1 MARGTNYSIIFGI
14 IILGLFGSSQMAFA
28 ATYILTTG
36 TGEGT
41 LTVGVD
47 GYGAFG
53 NFVGADSTNA
63 VFQPVGSSAGGTT
76 VASGVA
82 IRTTD
87 INNNIVTT
95 FLTSGNIFGSGGFTT
110 LTVTGTPTMGASSF
124 SHLGLNFELLQT
136 VTLTASGTTLT
147 QTYTIT
153 NQGSSTKEFSLI
165 RHLDGDLLFINTNV
179 IDGGGRLVLDGTEI
193 LFETDETG
201 TSSEDSTFVGITSE
215 GGGTNADDRYEI
227 ESFLPFPVSIVN
239 RINTNAEPLLDNVVS
254 GGIGPTMDNNF
265 IGGGGYDVTLGLRNV
280 FSLPEGATV
289 VYVTKTVFG
298 SGPPED
304 VEIDPP
310 VEEMVGGIILPI
322 DTMALLIAGAQFNA
336 FFILSTLALTGAF
349 AFGVLYYK
357 TKRAN

>member
-1 MARGTNYSIIFGI
+1 MAWGTNYSIIFGI
-14 IILGLFGSSQMAFA
+14 IILGLFGSVQIAFA
-28 ATYILTTG
+28 APYILTTG

-53 NFVGADSTNA
+53 NFVGADST
-63 VFQPVGSSAGGTT
+63 AGGTT

-82 IRTTD
+82 IRTNQ
-87 INNNIVTT
+87 NNNIVTT
-95 FLTSGNIFGSGGFTT
+95 FLTSGNIFGSGVPPNPAVG
-110 LTVTGTPTMGASSF
+110 GTPTVGTSSF
-124 SHLGLNFELLQT
+124 THLGLEFNLIQI
-136 VTLTASGTTLT
+136 VTLTATGTTLT
-147 QTYTIT
+147 QTFTIT
-153 NQGSSTKEFSLI
+153 NPQGNPTIDFSLI
-165 RHLDGDLLFINTNV
+165 RYFDGDLQFVNTNV

-201 TSSEDSTFVGITSE
+201 TSSQDNSFVGITAE
-215 GGGTNADDRYEI
+215 GGTDAADRFEI
-227 ESFLPFPVSIVN
+227 SSFPSLGQGIVTGVDAN
-239 RINTNAEPLLDNVVS
+239 GEILLDNMIS
-254 GGIGPTMDNNF
+254 GDTNMDGF
-265 IGGGGYDVTLGLRNV
+265 IDGAGYDVTLGLRNE
-280 FSLPEGATV
+280 FSLVGGETA

-298 SGPPED
+298 SGAPED

-310 VEEMVGGIILPI
+310 TEEMVGGIILPI

-336 FFILSTLALTGAF
+336 FFILSTLALTGSF

>member
-1 MARGTNYSIIFGI
+1 MAWGTNYSIIFGI
-14 IILGLFGSSQMAFA
+14 IILGLFGSVQIAFA
-28 ATYILTTG
+28 APYILTTG

-53 NFVGADSTNA
+53 NFVGVDSTNA

-87 INNNIVTT
+87 QNNNIVTT
-95 FLTSGNIFGSGGFTT
+95 FFTSGNIFGTGGFTT

-136 VTLTASGTTLT
+136 MTLTASGTTLT

-153 NQGSSTKEFSLI
+153 NPQGSSAIDFSLI
-165 RHLDGDLLFINTNV
+165 RYIDGDLQFVNSQI
-179 IDGGGRLVLDGTEI
+179 IDGGGRLVLGGTEI
-193 LFETDETG
+193 LFETDKTG
-201 TSSEDSTFVGITSE
+201 TSSEDNSFVGITAE
-215 GGGTNADDRYEI
+215 GGTDAPDRFEI
-227 ESFLPFPVSIVN
+227 DQFLPAPVIIPK
-239 RINTNAEPLLDNVVS
+239 INGNVEPLLDNMIF
-254 GGIGPTMDNNF
+254 GDTGPVDGF
-265 IGGGGYDVTLGLRNV
+265 IDGPGYDVTLALRNE
-280 FSLPEGATV
+280 FSLAGGETA

-310 VEEMVGGIILPI
+310 TEEMVGGIILPI

-336 FFILSTLALTGAF
+336 FFILSTLALTGSF

>member
-1 MARGTNYSIIFGI
+1 MAWGTNYSIIFGI

-28 ATYILTTG
+28 APYILTTG

-53 NFVGADSTNA
+53 GFVGADSTNA
-63 VFQPVGSSAGGTT
+63 VFDPIGNPAGDTT
-76 VASGVA
+76 VHSGVA

-95 FLTSGNIFGSGGFTT
+95 FLTSGNIFGSGVPPNPAVG
-110 LTVTGTPTMGASSF
+110 GTPTVGTSSF
-124 SHLGLNFELLQT
+124 THLGLEFNLIQI
-136 VTLTASGTTLT
+136 VTLTATGTTLT
-147 QTYTIT
+147 QTYTLT
-153 NQGSSTKEFSLI
+153 NPQGNPTIDYSLI
-165 RHLDGDLLFINTNV
+165 RYFDGDLQFVNTNV

-201 TSSEDSTFVGITSE
+201 TSSQDNSFVGITAE
-215 GGGTNADDRYEI
+215 GGTDAADRFEI
-227 ESFLPFPVSIVN
+227 SSFPSLGQGIVVGVDAN
-239 RINTNAEPLLDNVVS
+239 GEILLDNMIS
-254 GGIGPTMDNNF
+254 GDTNMDGF
-265 IGGGGYDVTLGLRNV
+265 IDGAGYDVTLGLRNE
-280 FSLPEGATV
+280 FSLVGGETA

-298 SGPPED
+298 SGAPED

-310 VEEMVGGIILPI
+310 TEEMVGGIILPI

-336 FFILSTLALTGAF
+336 FFILSTLALTGSF

>member
-14 IILGLFGSSQMAFA
+14 IILGLFGSVQIAFA
-28 ATYILTTG
+28 DFYILTTG

-95 FLTSGNIFGSGGFTT
+95 FLTSGNIFGSGGFKT
-110 LTVTGTPTMGASSF
+110 LTVTGTPTIGTSSF

-153 NQGSSTKEFSLI
+153 NPKGNPTIDFSLI
-165 RHLDGDLLFINTNV
+165 RYIDGDLQFVNSQI
-179 IDGGGRLVLDGTEI
+179 IDGG
-193 LFETDETG
+193 
-201 TSSEDSTFVGITSE
+201 
-215 GGGTNADDRYEI
+215 
-227 ESFLPFPVSIVN
+227 
-239 RINTNAEPLLDNVVS
+239 
-254 GGIGPTMDNNF
+254 
-265 IGGGGYDVTLGLRNV
+265 
-280 FSLPEGATV
+280 
-289 VYVTKTVFG
+289 
-298 SGPPED
+298 
-304 VEIDPP
+304 
-310 VEEMVGGIILPI
+310 
-322 DTMALLIAGAQFNA
+322 
-336 FFILSTLALTGAF
+336 
-349 AFGVLYYK
+349 
-357 TKRAN
+357 

>member
-87 INNNIVTT
+87 QNNNIVTT

-110 LTVTGTPTMGASSF
+110 LTVTGTPIMGASSF

-147 QTYTIT
+147 QTYTIK
-153 NQGSSTKEFSLI
+153 NPQGNPAIDFSLI
-165 RHLDGDLLFINTNV
+165 RYIDGDLQFVNSQI

-201 TSSEDSTFVGITSE
+201 TSSQDNSFVGITAE
-215 GGGTNADDRYEI
+215 GGTNAPDRFEI
-227 ESFLPFPVSIVN
+227 DQFLPAPVIIPK
-239 RINTNAEPLLDNVVS
+239 INGNVEPLLDNMIF
-254 GGIGPTMDNNF
+254 GDTGPVDGF
-265 IGGGGYDVTLGLRNV
+265 IDGSGYDVTLALRNE
-280 FSLPEGATV
+280 FSLAGGETA

-298 SGPPED
+298 SGAPED
-304 VEIDPP
+304 VEIDSPT
-310 VEEMVGGIILPI
+310 EEMVGGIILPI
-322 DTMALLIAGAQFNA
+322 DTVALLIAGAQFNA
-336 FFILSTLALTGAF
+336 FFILSTLALIGSF

-357 TKRAN
+357 TKRTN

>member
-1 MARGTNYSIIFGI
+1 MAWGTNYSIIFGI
-14 IILGLFGSSQMAFA
+14 IILGLFGSIQMAFA
-28 ATYILTTG
+28 STYILTTG
-36 TGEGT
+36 TEEGT

-53 NFVGADSTNA
+53 GFVGADSTNA
-63 VFQPVGSSAGGTT
+63 VFDPIGNPAGDTT
-76 VASGVA
+76 VHSGVA

-95 FLTSGNIFGSGGFTT
+95 FLTSGNIFGSGVPPNPAVG
-110 LTVTGTPTMGASSF
+110 GTPTVGTSSF
-124 SHLGLNFELLQT
+124 THLGLEFNLIQI
-136 VTLTASGTTLT
+136 VTLTATGTTLT

-153 NQGSSTKEFSLI
+153 NPQGNPTIDFSLI
-165 RHLDGDLLFINTNV
+165 RYFDGDLQFVNTNV

-201 TSSEDSTFVGITSE
+201 TSSQDNSFVGITAE
-215 GGGTNADDRYEI
+215 GGTDALDRFEI
-227 ESFLPFPVSIVN
+227 DQFLPAPVIIPK
-239 RINTNAEPLLDNVVS
+239 INGNVEPLLDNMIF
-254 GGIGPTMDNNF
+254 GDTGPVDGF
-265 IGGGGYDVTLGLRNV
+265 IDGAGYDVTLGLRNE
-280 FSLPEGATV
+280 FSLVGGETA

-298 SGPPED
+298 SGAPED

-310 VEEMVGGIILPI
+310 TEEMVGGIILPI

-336 FFILSTLALTGAF
+336 FFILSTLALTGSF